1 MRKNKIRGNLLVWV
15 ALFVFMLGCNSERV
29 LAAETNQNGVI
40 VETTFDKSLYQSE
53 EKIIYSVYI
62 QNTNSEIINIKD
74 INFDIPDGYKLS
86 EEKTNESIQNIQ
98 PGEHVLLKY
107 YINEKT
113 TNSGSGN
120 DDSNAKDDSPSNG
133 DNKDN
138 PSKEN
143 NTKID
148 NPKEII
154 KEI

>member
-1 MRKNKIRGNLLVWV
+1 MRKIKTSRKLFVWV

-40 VETTFDKSLYQSE
+40 VETTFDKSSYQSE

-86 EEKTNESIQNIQ
+86 EETTNESIQNIQ

-107 YINEKT
+107 YIDEKI

-120 DDSNAKDDSPSNG
+120 DDSN
-133 DNKDN
+133 
-138 PSKEN
+138 
-143 NTKID
+143 T
-148 NPKEII
+148 II
-154 KEI
+154 IT